1 MLMVL
6 VIYALIV
13 AVACLIAVSST
24 YSSLKQDEEKIKGL
38 QSRAEYLEAEI
49 KDYKKQQKKNFE
61 DLKRWTYQ
69 EVNDFINER

>member
-1 MLMVL
+1 MVL

-13 AVACLIAVSST
+13 AVACLIAVSGT
-24 YSSLKQDEEKIKGL
+24 YSSLKRDEEKIKEL
-38 QSRAEYLEAEI
+38 QSRAEYLESEV
-49 KDYKKQQKKNFE
+49 KEYKKQQKKNFE

>member
-1 MLMVL
+1 MVIS
-6 VIYALIV
+6 IYALIV

-24 YSSLKQDEEKIKGL
+24 YSSLKRDEKKIKEL
-38 QSRAEYLEAEI
+38 QSRAEYLESEV
-49 KDYKKQQKKNFE
+49 KEYKKQQKKNFE

>member
-1 MLMVL
+1 MVL
-6 VIYALIV
+6 SIYALIA
-13 AVACLIAVSST
+13 AVACLIAVSGT
-24 YSSLKQDEEKIKGL
+24 YQKLKQDEKKINEL

-49 KDYKKQQKKNFE
+49 KDYKKQQKKSFE

>member
-1 MLMVL
+1 MVL

-24 YSSLKQDEEKIKGL
+24 YSNLKHDEEKIKEL
-38 QSRAEYLEAEI
+38 QSRAEYLESEV
-49 KDYKKQQKKNFE
+49 KEYKKQQKKNFE

>member
-1 MLMVL
+1 MVIS
-6 VIYALIV
+6 IYALIV
-13 AVACLIAVSST
+13 AVACLIAVSIT
-24 YSSLKQDEEKIKGL
+24 FQNLKQDEKKIAEL
-38 QSRAEYLEAEI
+38 LITAEYLENEL

>member
-1 MLMVL
+1 MVL

-13 AVACLIAVSST
+13 TVACLIAVSST
-24 YSSLKQDEEKIKGL
+24 YSSLKRDEEKIKEL
-38 QSRAEYLEAEI
+38 RSRAEYLESEV
-49 KDYKKQQKKNFE
+49 KEYKKQQKKNFE

>member
-6 VIYALIV
+6 SIYALIV
-13 AVACLIAVSST
+13 AVACLIAVSGT
-24 YSSLKQDEEKIKGL
+24 YQNLKRDEKKIKEL

-49 KDYKKQQKKNFE
+49 KDYKKQQKKDFE

>member
-1 MLMVL
+1 MVL
-6 VIYALIV
+6 SIYALIV
-13 AVACLIAVSST
+13 AVACLIAVSGT
-24 YSSLKQDEEKIKGL
+24 YQKLKQDEKKIKEL
-38 QSRAEYLEAEI
+38 QSRAEYLETEI

>member
-1 MLMVL
+1 MLMIL
-6 VIYALIV
+6 SIYALIV

-24 YSSLKQDEEKIKGL
+24 YSNLKQDEKKIKEL
-38 QSRAEYLEAEI
+38 QSRAEYLEAQVKE
-49 KDYKKQQKKNFE
+49 YKKQQKKNFE

>member
-24 YSSLKQDEEKIKGL
+24 YSSLKRDEEKIKEL
-38 QSRAEYLEAEI
+38 QSRAEYLESEV
-49 KDYKKQQKKNFE
+49 KEYKKQQKKNFE